1 MNDQCKRQL
10 MVLGAAG
17 VTLWAANRWI
27 RSLHSFRERTV
38 VITGGSRGLG
48 LELARR
54 WSAEGARLAICARSD
69 EDLSRAEAELVR
81 RGGEV
86 FTQAVDVTQKDQISQ
101 FIHDVAGRFGA
112 IDVLVNNA
120 GVIQTGP
127 VDCMTLDDYEAAMQ
141 THFWGPLYAIL
152 AVLPHMRRQGGGR
165 IVNITSIGGKISV
178 PHMVPYSASKFALV
192 GLSQGLSAEL
202 ARHGIRVTT
211 VCPGLMRTGSPRN
224 AEFKGQHRAE
234 YAWFS
239 ISDSLPGLSISSQHA
254 ARQIVEACRRGETE
268 VVLSLPAAAAA
279 RFHGVF
285 PGLTARLLGFIN
297 RLLPGPGGIGTQSR
311 RGSESFSRF
320 SPSWL
325 TTLTEQAAVK
335 NNEIRDGR
343 HLIQGE

>member
-1 MNDQCKRQL
+1 MDDQCKRQL
-10 MVLGAAG
+10 MALGAAG
-17 VTLWAANRWI
+17 IGLWAANRWL
-27 RSLHSFRERTV
+27 RSLHSFRGQTV

-48 LELARR
+48 LEMARI
-54 WSAEGARLAICARSD
+54 WCDEGAKVALCARSE

-86 FTQAVDVTQKDQISQ
+86 FTEAVDVTRRDEVRQ

-120 GVIQTGP
+120 GIIQTGP
-127 VDCMTLDDYEAAMQ
+127 VDCMMLDDYEAAMQ
-141 THFWGPLYAIL
+141 THFWGPLYSIL

-202 ARHGIRVTT
+202 ARHGVRVTT

-224 AEFKGQHRAE
+224 AEFKGRHRAE

-254 ARQIVEACRRGETE
+254 ARQIVEACRRGESE

-285 PGLTARLLGFIN
+285 PGLTARMLGWVN
-297 RLLPGPGGIGTQSR
+297 RLLPPPGGIGTQSR
-311 RGSESFSRF
+311 KGSESFSSV

-335 NNEIRDGR
+335 NNEVLNASGD
-343 HLIQGE
+343 